1 VDILKIEDL
10 TSHTVKIGADA
21 DLVQGSGGNTSYK
34 FGSVIWIKASGKR
47 FKDALTE
54 PIFAQLDTA
63 NLTVDEVLSSEN
75 FNSRCLNQ
83 LIPSIETNF
92 HLLMEGAFVTHLH
105 SLGSIALGISNID
118 SQTYLSDH
126 GVWTVPYVRPGNQL
140 AQFIHDA
147 KFFQKDSLLLR
158 NHGII
163 FSGQSPQDIE
173 NKIERFET
181 DTQRFI
187 DSLPERDEL
196 PGWVEILVNG
206 VLTPDEA
213 VFLGKTP
220 FAKSDEPLVDSISIN
235 YSGELHF
242 PQNLSND
249 GIEMAHFYV
258 RVAKIISKKT
268 RVNYLPTSEVESLLG
283 WDKEIMRMEMAKECN

>member
-1 VDILKIEDL
+1 VDIFKIEDL
-10 TSHTVKIGADA
+10 AFHTAKIGEAA

-47 FKDALTE
+47 FQDALIE

-63 NLTVDEVLSSEN
+63 NLTVKEVLRSEN

-92 HLLMEGAFVTHLH
+92 HLLIEGAFVTHLH

-126 GVWTVPYVRPGNQL
+126 GIWTVPYVRPGNQL
-140 AQFIHDA
+140 AQFIHNA
-147 KFFQKDSLLLR
+147 RLFQKDSLLLR

-163 FSGQSPQDIE
+163 FSGQSPKEIE
-173 NKIERFET
+173 NKIERFES
-181 DTQRFI
+181 DTQIYI
-187 DSLPERDEL
+187 DGLPERDEL

-220 FAKSDEPLVDSISIN
+220 FTKSDVPLIDSISIN
-235 YSGELHF
+235 CSGELLF

-249 GIEMAHFYV
+249 RIEMAEFYV
-258 RVAKIISKKT
+258 RVAKMISKKT
-268 RVNYLPTSEVESLLG
+268 RVDYLPTSEVDSLLG
-283 WDKEIMRMEMAKECN
+283 WDKEIKRIELAK

>member
-1 VDILKIEDL
+1 VDIFKIEDL
-10 TSHTVKIGADA
+10 AFHTAKIGEDA

-47 FKDALTE
+47 FQDALIE

-63 NLTVDEVLSSEN
+63 NLTVKEVLRSEN

-92 HLLMEGAFVTHLH
+92 HLLIEGAFVTHLH

-126 GVWTVPYVRPGNQL
+126 GIWTVPYVRPGNQL
-140 AQFIHDA
+140 AQFIHNA
-147 KFFQKDSLLLR
+147 RLFQKDSLLLR

-163 FSGQSPQDIE
+163 FSGQSPKEIE
-173 NKIERFET
+173 NKIERFES
-181 DTQRFI
+181 DTQIYI
-187 DSLPERDEL
+187 DGLPERDEL

-220 FAKSDEPLVDSISIN
+220 FTKSDVPLIDSISIN
-235 YSGELHF
+235 CSGELLF

-249 GIEMAHFYV
+249 RIEMAEFYV
-258 RVAKIISKKT
+258 RVAKMISKKT
-268 RVNYLPTSEVESLLG
+268 RVDYLPTSEVDSLLG
-283 WDKEIMRMEMAKECN
+283 WDKEIKRIELAK

>member
-1 VDILKIEDL
+1 VDIFKIEDL
-10 TSHTVKIGADA
+10 AFHTAKIGEDA

-47 FKDALTE
+47 FQDALIE

-63 NLTVDEVLSSEN
+63 NLTVKEVLRSEN

-92 HLLMEGAFVTHLH
+92 HLLIEGAFVTHLH

-126 GVWTVPYVRPGNQL
+126 GIWTVPYVRPGNQL
-140 AQFIHDA
+140 AQFIHNA
-147 KFFQKDSLLLR
+147 RLFQKDSLLLR

-163 FSGQSPQDIE
+163 FSGQSPKEIE
-173 NKIERFET
+173 NKIERFES
-181 DTQRFI
+181 DTQIYI
-187 DSLPERDEL
+187 DGLPERDEL

-220 FAKSDEPLVDSISIN
+220 FTKSDVPLVDSISIN
-235 YSGELHF
+235 CSGELLF

-249 GIEMAHFYV
+249 RIEMAEFYV
-258 RVAKIISKKT
+258 RVAKMISKKT
-268 RVNYLPTSEVESLLG
+268 RVHYLPTSEVDSLLG
-283 WDKEIMRMEMAKECN
+283 WDKEIKRIELAK

>member
-1 VDILKIEDL
+1 MDIFKIEDL
-10 TSHTVKIGADA
+10 AFHTAKIGEDA

-47 FKDALTE
+47 FQDALIE

-63 NLTVDEVLSSEN
+63 NLTVKEVLRSEN

-92 HLLMEGAFVTHLH
+92 HLLIEGAFVTHLH

-126 GVWTVPYVRPGNQL
+126 GIWTVPYVRPGNQL
-140 AQFIHDA
+140 AQFIHNA
-147 KFFQKDSLLLR
+147 RLFQKDSLLLR

-163 FSGQSPQDIE
+163 FSGQSPKEIE
-173 NKIERFET
+173 NKIERFES
-181 DTQRFI
+181 DTQIYI
-187 DSLPERDEL
+187 DGLPERDEL

-220 FAKSDEPLVDSISIN
+220 FTKSDVPLIDSISIN
-235 YSGELHF
+235 CSGELLF

-249 GIEMAHFYV
+249 RIEMAEFYV
-258 RVAKIISKKT
+258 RVAKMISKKT
-268 RVNYLPTSEVESLLG
+268 RVDYLPTSEVDSLLG
-283 WDKEIMRMEMAKECN
+283 WDKEIKRIELAK